1 MRRMQLLRTSSFGN
15 AVWIAFV
22 ATQAADGVLTYLGMH
37 TFGAGSEGNPI
48 VAWYMSLLGA
58 GSALLGAKGLSV
70 ACAAFLHLQGRHLLV
85 AVLTGLCLSAA
96 VGPWITLL
104 WG

>member
-1 MRRMQLLRTSSFGN
+1 MRVSQTNGFGN
-15 AVWIAFV
+15 VVWVAFV
-22 ATQAADGVLTYLGMH
+22 AAQAADGVLTYLGLH

-48 VAWYMSLLGA
+48 VAWYVTALGT
-58 GSALLGAKGLSV
+58 GHALVGAKSLSV

-85 AVLTGLCLSAA
+85 ALLTGLCLSAA
-96 VGPWITLL
+96 VAPWISLL